1 MVPFSVIG
9 VFFVLL
15 FLSYFVVDGAFRPDS
30 ENGSLRNISPILPK
44 PGGRRD
50 SKIKQVVNAVLEAI

>member
-9 VFFVLL
+9 AFLVLL

-44 PGGRRD
+44 PRGRD
-50 SKIKQVVNAVLEAI
+50 AKIKQVVNAVLEAI